1 MLLRLHNRSGRAMLL
16 KTEEGEEAL
25 NITEN
30 MKNSITDIFIL
41 KYRLDLAV
49 LHLPSW
55 KFFSKY
61 F

>member
-1 MLLRLHNRSGRAMLL
+1 MLL

-61 F
+61 FWKKVF